1 MEENIDDY
9 QINPNIT
16 SYNTL
21 LKKIDDYGPL
31 NKVINDINILQE
43 IISYPDN
50 GLLLALIEKINY
62 ALFNNQLNKDDLNI
76 IRSDF
81 LVNSILNLQAITN
94 RKLNY
99 FELATKLNYLT
110 LIKDL
115 NSLQKCFIDSNLI
128 ETINE
133 NFNNLEYR
141 YFITSG
147 SIYLNLPIVIQN
159 QIAYKFASLKK
170 LDYSKYIIKNISQM
184 QKKYPNYFKEKN
196 KLLKK

>member
-1 MEENIDDY
+1 METYIDDY
-9 QINPNIT
+9 KINQDIT
-16 SYNTL
+16 SYYTL
-21 LKKIDDYGPL
+21 LKKIDDFGPL
-31 NKVINDINILQE
+31 REVINDVENLKE
-43 IISYPDN
+43 IIIYPDS

-62 ALFNNQLNKDDLNI
+62 ALFNNQLNKNDLNI

-81 LVNSILNLQAITN
+81 LVNSILNLQEIAN

-115 NSLQKCFIDSNLI
+115 NSLEKCFINSNLI
-128 ETINE
+128 ETINK
-133 NFNNLEYR
+133 NFSNLEYR

-147 SIYLNLPIVIQN
+147 SMYLNLPIVIQN
-159 QIAYKFASLKK
+159 QIAYKFANLKN
-170 LDYSKYIIKNISQM
+170 LDYSKYIADNISQT
-184 QKKYPNYFKEKN
+184 QKRYPNYFKEKN